1 MNYQSLLPVV
11 SEIPHNEKTEPFWS
25 AISSGNTFATFSAI
39 LSLFSGEHRHTAYK
53 MAAAIT
59 GAPVLVIL
67 RQPFYSVCRE
77 LMKHINEDFML
88 FCYMVACYGTQTVAR
103 ALYLYRPS
111 CIMAIPQ
118 IVQVDRENQAISLY
132 ACDILRAILCLFSDG
147 ARELPT
153 IRELINKDAPATK
166 RKSSEFA
173 ESFVDTLIS
182 TFRGGQDEQQT

>member
-1 MNYQSLLPVV
+1 MDYQSLLPIV
-11 SEIPHNEKTEPFWS
+11 SEIPHDEKTEPFWS

-39 LSLFSGEHRHTAYK
+39 LSMFSSEHKYTAYK
-53 MAAAIT
+53 MAAVIIGT
-59 GAPVLVIL
+59 PMPVIL
-67 RQPFYSVCRE
+67 RQPFHSVCRE
-77 LMKHINEDFML
+77 LMKHIDEDFML
-88 FCYMVACYGTQTVAR
+88 FCYMVACYGAKTVAR

-111 CIMAIPQ
+111 CITAIPQ
-118 IVQVDRENQAISLY
+118 IVQVDSENQAISLY

-166 RKSSEFA
+166 RKPAEFA

-182 TFRGGQDEQQT
+182 TFRGGQDEQ